1 MDFSEVMMDAV
12 YLHIKPRPIDLLQVL
27 WYSQNTLSCITRV
40 FEKESN
46 AMLGYTDTVCSCYVN
61 TSLHQVASVFSLST
75 GINTNAQFLNK

>member
-1 MDFSEVMMDAV
+1 MMDAV

-61 TSLHQVASVFSLST
+61 TSSHLYSASQLTLTLMQNF
-75 GINTNAQFLNK
+75 